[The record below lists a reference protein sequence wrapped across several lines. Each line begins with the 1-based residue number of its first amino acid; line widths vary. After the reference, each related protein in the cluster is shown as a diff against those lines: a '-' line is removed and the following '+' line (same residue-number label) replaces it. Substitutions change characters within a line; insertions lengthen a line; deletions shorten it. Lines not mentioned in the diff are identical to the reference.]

1 MVSRLPLQ
9 LVALYVLV
17 AVVSSYL
24 ANKYMVDTVNDAIAE
39 DLTVNANEVSAML
52 SDHLNEFKNDV
63 EFLHSSLG
71 ATRIHT
77 RLSQSTEANPGLQPA
92 VSDFQTEELFK
103 AFLATSPAFFQVR
116 IILPSGDEFIRIERR
131 GGRVLLAN
139 NANLQN
145 KADKR
150 YVEQGLKLAI
160 HETYVSAVSL
170 NEEYG
175 KVEVPYR
182 PTIRIAK
189 GIYSE
194 QNQLVGLLVANADL
208 TSLLAKV
215 DDLISSDLHI

>member
-215 DDLISSDLHI
+215 DDLIS